1 MGVSRQTIAQLER
14 KQDQD
19 ETAFGSS
26 TPSFTE
32 CK

>member
-19 ETAFGSS
+19 EMAYGSS
-26 TPSFTE
+26 TTGFTE